1 MYIAAC
7 TIKGIICVVGAG
19 NYIQKLIGELDEYLR
34 EDEEEEFDYLT
45 DNAII
50 TDEKGIEV
58 YCYPREM
65 YGEFKKRGY
74 KTIKFIS
81 WDFAFNVHFYELD
94 GVTCQI
100 GLYHDWE
107 SQRVQCKIE
116 PVLMRSNS
124 LTGRA

>member
-1 MYIAAC
+1 ERVKMYIAAC
-7 TIKGIICVVGAG
+7 TINGNICVVGAG
-19 NYIQKLIGELDEYLR
+19 TYIQQLIGDLDEYLR
-34 EDEEEEFDYLT
+34 EDEFNWLT
-45 DNAII
+45 DKAII

-58 YCYPREM
+58 YFYP
-65 YGEFKKRGY
+65 GEIYNAFKERGY

-116 PVLMRSNS
+116 PVLMRPNS
-124 LTGRA
+124 LTR